1 MSKMTKNVALRLSDK
16 IAWDLESFLFEA
28 SRQSLMFI
36 GEGLRRIDGGHCFYC
51 GSKVQAVDVDHVVPF
66 SLYPRDLTHNFV
78 ISHPSCNR
86 SKSDTIAAKP
96 HLERWLEH
104 ITRNDDALKEI
115 GEAAGRN
122 ADLAATPKKSGD
134 SDAAK
139 KFGDLFGGG
148 D

>member
-1 MSKMTKNVALRLSDK
+1 
-16 IAWDLESFLFEA
+16 
-28 SRQSLMFI
+28 
-36 GEGLRRIDGGHCFYC
+36 
-51 GSKVQAVDVDHVVPF
+51 
-66 SLYPRDLTHNFV
+66 LTHNFV

-104 ITRNDDALKEI
+104 ITRNDDALKET